1 MSYVNIMSVALEL
14 IKLVPNLINK
24 FSTSN
29 AESFSERIID
39 VAKIVTH
46 QNNEQKAVDE
56 LKGNPQLLMEFQ
68 KIAMEIDEKMYRISY
83 KEHKNARSRDLEIFR
98 AGKQNVRAHIMVLI
112 AAIGLLACPIALV
125 MTLKNYDVNIPG
137 EVIVIISTI
146 AGVFG
151 ACLKDAYAFEFG
163 SSKPSNSSKFSK
175 MNGFGMNKNDAINA
189 MQNNMSN
196 SGKCGKYKS
205 YKKKNDLNGS
215 DPDGIFDGSHV
226 SGDSSV
232 ESKKSLNTDSV
243 NSCVSNRSEKCAS
256 DFYSKCYKK
265 FAADFYSKIKKFNV
279 KNFEDKKV
287 KKFEKPRFK
296 KINFK
301 RVCKIVYKNNLRKI
315 RKVFAH
321 FKSKWF

>member
-24 FSTSN
+24 FSISN

-46 QNNEQKAVDE
+46 QNNEQKAVNE
-56 LKGNPQLLMEFQ
+56 LKDNPQLLMEFQ
-68 KIAMEIDEKMYRISY
+68 KVAMEVDEKMYRISY

-98 AGKQNVRAHIMVLI
+98 AGKQNVRANIMVLI

-163 SSKPSNSSKFSK
+163 SLKPSNSSKFSK
-175 MNGFGMNKNDAINA
+175 MNRFGMNKNDAINA
-189 MQNNMSN
+189 MQNNMN
-196 SGKCGKYKS
+196 NGGKYSKYKS
-205 YKKKNDLNGS
+205 YKEKNDLSGCVK
-215 DPDGIFDGSHV
+215 DGEL
-226 SGDSSV
+226 SGDIRGAVSDCESGV
-232 ESKKSLNTDSV
+232 SENFSNVGSKKSLDDCV
-243 NSCVSNRSEKCAS
+243 NGYASKRAEKCVG
-256 DFYSKCYKK
+256 DLYSK
-265 FAADFYSKIKKFNV
+265 
-279 KNFEDKKV
+279 
-287 KKFEKPRFK
+287 FK
-296 KINFK
+296 KPTFK
-301 RVCKIVYKNNLRKI
+301 KLSFTKVYKDNLRKMK
-315 RKVFAH
+315 KVLER
-321 FKSKWF
+321 FKSKLL